1 MDTCEVV
8 MNINSNYS
16 ETHLKERGLANWA
29 WFLISFVVSWRGVSV
44 VDQLVFCGRI
54 TRFFESV
61 YWKSFGFDNYGNL
74 TPEFDGEFQW

>member
-1 MDTCEVV
+1 VPEHANDTVGTFSWGFVDTCEVG

-44 VDQLVFCGRI
+44 VDQLETWSYHLVFPIRVLEI
-54 TRFFESV
+54 IWV
-61 YWKSFGFDNYGNL
+61 
-74 TPEFDGEFQW
+74 